1 MLKKEQGETM
11 NLIIC
16 IDTNNGMMFNNR
28 RQSRDRVL
36 IEHILDLIGNKK
48 LWITNFSRE
57 LFENSNN
64 MNFNID
70 DNFIEK
76 IGKDEYCFVENIPP
90 NILIDKVEKIIL
102 YNWNREYPA
111 DRYFDIEIDKWIK
124 ETEVKIKGSSHEE
137 IIEQIY
143 IRRR

>member
-11 NLIIC
+11 NLITC

-57 LFENSNN
+57 LFENNNN
-64 MNFNID
+64 MNLNID

-111 DRYFDIEIDKWIK
+111 DRYLDIEIDKWIK

>member
-1 MLKKEQGETM
+1 M
-11 NLIIC
+11 NLITC

-57 LFENSNN
+57 LFENNNN
-64 MNFNID
+64 MNLNID

-111 DRYFDIEIDKWIK
+111 DRYLDIEIDKWIK

>member
-1 MLKKEQGETM
+1 M

-64 MNFNID
+64 MNLNID
-70 DNFIEK
+70 YNF
-76 IGKDEYCFVENIPP
+76 
-90 NILIDKVEKIIL
+90 
-102 YNWNREYPA
+102 
-111 DRYFDIEIDKWIK
+111 
-124 ETEVKIKGSSHEE
+124 
-137 IIEQIY
+137 
-143 IRRR
+143 

>member
-1 MLKKEQGETM
+1 M
-11 NLIIC
+11 NL
-16 IDTNNGMMFNNR
+16 
-28 RQSRDRVL
+28 
-36 IEHILDLIGNKK
+36 
-48 LWITNFSRE
+48 
-57 LFENSNN
+57 
-64 MNFNID
+64 NID

-111 DRYFDIEIDKWIK
+111 DRYLDIEIDKWIK

>member
-1 MLKKEQGETM
+1 M

-57 LFENSNN
+57 LFENNNN
-64 MNFNID
+64 MNLNID

-111 DRYFDIEIDKWIK
+111 DRYLDIEIDKWIK